1 MGIVSIAVVVMA
13 VTMVVVAA
21 AIVPAFIEIRK
32 AAVASRET
40 LERIEADLHPVLAE
54 LRETV
59 AELRII
65 VSETADGR
73 EHISS
78 FMEALGDTGRGLRT
92 INGVIGA
99 VAGVVTS
106 SSLWLTGAK
115 VAGKY
120 AAEKFLRKRG
130 KSYGE
135 Q

>member
-1 MGIVSIAVVVMA
+1 MGIVSIAVVIMA
-13 VTMVVVAA
+13 VTMVVLAA

-32 AAVASRET
+32 AAAASRET
-40 LERIEADLHPVLAE
+40 LERIEADLHPVLKE
-54 LRETV
+54 LRETLE
-59 AELRII
+59 ELRL
-65 VSETADGR
+65 TAGGR

-92 INGVIGA
+92 INGVIGS
-99 VAGVVTS
+99 VAGVITS